1 MYLFLLLNLLL
12 SRVIMCVCVP
22 STRDVLCLLMLEN
35 IGLGLFPF
43 TEVQHPEKN
52 VFSISQRVRSIVS
65 EFP

>member
-1 MYLFLLLNLLL
+1 
-12 SRVIMCVCVP
+12 
-22 STRDVLCLLMLEN
+22 MLEN

-65 EFP
+65 DEFP